1 MANIVKKAKL
11 TARTLKSKGGN
22 MKFELVPK
30 WQTGWKWFS
39 NWAFMLIVFL
49 ATVPMPPEVIA
60 LLPPTIKKHLIAI
73 VAICGLILRFVKQAP
88 PKTFEVEKNG

>member
-1 MANIVKKAKL
+1 
-11 TARTLKSKGGN
+11 

-39 NWAFMLIVFL
+39 NWAFMIIVFL
-49 ATVPMPPEVIA
+49 ATVPVPPEVIA
-60 LLPPTIKKHLIAI
+60 LLLPAVQKHLIAI

>member
-1 MANIVKKAKL
+1 M
-11 TARTLKSKGGN
+11 TLSLRQRMPSLQKDEL

-60 LLPPTIKKHLIAI
+60 LLPPTIQKHLIAI
-73 VAICGLILRFVKQAP
+73 VAICGLILRFVKQASSN
-88 PKTFEVEKNG
+88 TFEVEKRE